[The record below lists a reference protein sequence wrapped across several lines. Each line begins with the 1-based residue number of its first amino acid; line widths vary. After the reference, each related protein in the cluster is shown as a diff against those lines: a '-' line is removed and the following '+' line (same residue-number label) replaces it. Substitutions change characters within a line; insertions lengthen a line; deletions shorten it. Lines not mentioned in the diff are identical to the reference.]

1 MRTLLAAAVLA
12 CSATHA
18 LAQACPSQGAHLQVL
33 GSGDASLTAARAQSG
48 FLLWREG
55 RARAMVNAGSGT
67 ALRLREAGADV
78 RDLAVVLLASLG
90 PEASADLPTLLLAM
104 RQSGRSTPLL
114 VLGPGSTDAA
124 RSPGTRGLLGALV
137 AQPYGAWRGLDSL
150 LTQGK
155 PFAVF
160 VDDLDTARS
169 LPHRVA
175 ERDGLSVFVAG
186 NGAGALAW
194 RVELGGGAAGAFL
207 PPRAPAGIAQGT
219 RLAVALGDPAALG
232 AALEGV
238 RGLLLAGRGSAASP
252 EELAA
257 ALALRANYDGVML
270 AAEDLACYPLD

>member
-207 PPRAPAGIAQGT
+207 PPRAPA
-219 RLAVALGDPAALG
+219 
-232 AALEGV
+232 
-238 RGLLLAGRGSAASP
+238 
-252 EELAA
+252 
-257 ALALRANYDGVML
+257 
-270 AAEDLACYPLD
+270 